1 MYCAVT
7 TLRSASAEMGDRQ
20 VLIAILLTVVLV
32 IGLAFTTRTPES
44 TAGPQ
49 LLWRDPPPSKSGTL
63 QI

>member
-1 MYCAVT
+1 
-7 TLRSASAEMGDRQ
+7 MGDRQ